1 MNHALCTVDR
11 QCTQVLMYDCLPS
24 CLYKYMFV
32 AILVFSL
39 ASNAKALAPF
49 LGSLLRNEAA
59 KIWGR
64 RRHHAIK
71 DYPSPSRRRRS
82 RLDFYILQL
91 TLYTCLRLLLNR
103 EMCPVTEEGRGLVTA
118 HLLLYDFHQVRE
130 KIFLCYFNMK
140 PKPTVLHTRLKNLRN
155 RQTTVDYSDSYERTS
170 TVP

>member
-1 MNHALCTVDR
+1 MTVSLPVYIS
-11 QCTQVLMYDCLPS
+11 TCLWPFWYS
-24 CLYKYMFV
+24 N
-32 AILVFSL
+32 L
-39 ASNAKALAPF
+39 ASNAKALASF

-64 RRHHAIK
+64 GRHHAFK

-91 TLYTCLRLLLNR
+91 TLYTRLRLLLNR

-140 PKPTVLHTRLKNLRN
+140 PKPTVLHTRLKDLRN